1 MEEQIIGERVNGWLL
16 AALRVLLGLLWLQNV
31 GWKAPPDFAAVGT
44 FVQSGIDNPTL
55 PPYSW
60 VLEHLVQPA
69 IRPFGWL
76 VLVVE
81 LALAVGLLFGLA
93 TRLAAAVGFAQSLAI
108 GLTVARVPNEWGW
121 SYWLMAG
128 AHLAVF
134 ASPQAGRVASL
145 DQTLRRALRG
155 KPTGGLTS
163 LYLRWAS

>member
-1 MEEQIIGERVNGWLL
+1 M
-16 AALRVLLGLLWLQNV
+16 
-31 GWKAPPDFAAVGT
+31 
-44 FVQSGIDNPTL
+44 
-55 PPYSW
+55 
-60 VLEHLVQPA
+60 LEHLVQPA

-155 KPTGGLTS
+155 KPTSGLTS